1 MGRLPSDRP
10 PWAPGRYCSTTATI
24 LYINAFHYSSV
35 ADVAVIFAVAPFLT
49 AGLGW
54 LWLGARE
61 TWTTLAASMVALI
74 GVTIMV
80 GGAVSD
86 GHLFDDVLAPA

>member
-1 MGRLPSDRP
+1 MSPLLRHPR
-10 PWAPGRYCSTTATI
+10 
-24 LYINAFHYSSV
+24 N
-35 ADVAVIFAVAPFLT
+35 APFLT
-49 AGLGW
+49 AGLGGQ
-54 LWLGARE
+54 WLGVN
-61 TWTTLAASMVALI
+61 WTTLAASMVALI